1 MRVTQSSNAQGRSRK
16 TPTLEAVPMASYL
29 GIDISKETFHA
40 ALLSDRGEA
49 KKVFPNMP
57 KGFEQL
63 TAWLKNRHA
72 NDAHACM
79 EATGA
84 YWEALAL
91 YLHGL
96 GNSVSVVN
104 PVRIKAFAQSELL
117 RTKTDAVDAAL
128 IARFCRAQVPEPWLP
143 PPPEIRT
150 LQALM
155 RHYEHLKTTRVQQS
169 VYEQSSETPVVK
181 ASIREVIATLD
192 AQIAQVEREIRQH
205 FDDHPDLRHKRDL
218 LTSIPGIGET
228 TAGTL
233 LSEIPHIDR
242 FESAKAVAAYA
253 GLSPRQR
260 RSGTSIHG
268 KPRLC
273 KTGNGRLRKALYM
286 PAIVAL
292 RFNPVLRVFAERLAT
307 VGKHKRLIIGAV
319 MRKLLVLAFGILRS
333 GKRFDPN
340 YA

>member
-1 MRVTQSSNAQGRSRK
+1 
-16 TPTLEAVPMASYL
+16 MASFL
-29 GIDISKETFHA
+29 GIDISKDTFHA
-40 ALLSDRGEA
+40 SLLTDGREA
-49 KKVFPNMP
+49 KKVFPNGI

-63 TAWLKNRHA
+63 LTWLKNRHA
-72 NDAHACM
+72 NDVHVCM

-96 GNSVSVVN
+96 ELRVSVVN
-104 PVRIKAFAQSELL
+104 PVRIKAFAHSELL
-117 RTKTDAVDAAL
+117 RTKTDGVDAAL
-128 IARFCRAQVPEPWLP
+128 IARFCKTQDPEPWVP
-143 PPPEIRT
+143 PPPEVRV

-169 VYEQSSETPVVK
+169 VYAQSSEAAVVE
-181 ASIREVIATLD
+181 ASISAVIATLD

-205 FDDHPDLRHKRDL
+205 FDDHPDLKRKRDL
-218 LTSIPGIGET
+218 LTSIPGIGQT
-228 TAGTL
+228 TAGSL
-233 LSEIPHIDR
+233 LGEIPHLDR

-253 GLSPRQR
+253 GLSPRHR

-268 KPRLC
+268 RPRLC
-273 KTGNGRLRKALYM
+273 KTGNSRLRKALYM

-292 RFNPVLRVFAERLAT
+292 RFNPVLKIFADRLQA

-319 MRKLLVLAFGILRS
+319 MRKLLVLAYGILRS
-333 GKRFDPN
+333 GVAFDAN

>member
-1 MRVTQSSNAQGRSRK
+1 
-16 TPTLEAVPMASYL
+16 MASFL
-29 GIDISKETFHA
+29 GIDISKDTFHA
-40 ALLSDRGEA
+40 SLLSDRGEA
-49 KKVFPNMP
+49 KKVFPNTQR
-57 KGFEQL
+57 GFEQL
-63 TAWLKNRHA
+63 TAWLTNRYA
-72 NDAHACM
+72 GEVHACM
-79 EATGA
+79 EATGP

-91 YLHGL
+91 YLDDSGRH
-96 GNSVSVVN
+96 VSVVN
-104 PVRIKAFAQSELL
+104 PARIKAFAQSELL
-117 RTKTDAVDAAL
+117 RTKTDAVDAAH
-128 IARFCRAQVPEPWLP
+128 IARFCKSQSPEPWTPLP
-143 PPPEIRT
+143 LEIRI

-155 RHYEHLKTTRVQQS
+155 RHYEHLKTIRVQQS
-169 VYEQSSETPVVK
+169 VYEQSSEAAVVK

-205 FDDHPDLRHKRDL
+205 FDDHPDLKRKRDL

-233 LSEIPHIDR
+233 LSEIPHLDR
-242 FESAKAVAAYA
+242 FHSAKAIAAYA

-268 KPRLC
+268 KPRLR
-273 KTGNGRLRKALYM
+273 KTGNARLRKALYM

-292 RFNPVLRVFAERLAT
+292 RFNPLLRIFAERLAA

-319 MRKLLVLAFGILRS
+319 MRKLLVLAYGILRS
-333 GKRFDPN
+333 GKRFDVN

>member
-1 MRVTQSSNAQGRSRK
+1 
-16 TPTLEAVPMASYL
+16 MASFL
-29 GIDISKETFHA
+29 GIDLSKETFHA
-40 ALLSDRGEA
+40 FLLNDRGEA
-49 KKVFPNMP
+49 KRVFPNTS

-72 NDAHACM
+72 ADVHICM

-84 YWEALAL
+84 YWEALAV
-91 YLHGL
+91 YLHEL
-96 GNSVSVVN
+96 KYRVSVVN
-104 PVRIKAFAQSELL
+104 PARIKAFAQSELL

-128 IARFCRAQVPEPWLP
+128 IARFCKSQSPEPWIP
-143 PPPEIRT
+143 PPPEIRI
-150 LQALM
+150 LQALA

-169 VYEQSSETPVVK
+169 VYEQSSDSAVVK
-181 ASIREVIATLD
+181 GSIQAVIAALD
-192 AQIAQVEREIRQH
+192 EQIARVEKEIRQH
-205 FDDHPDLRHKRDL
+205 FDDHPDLKRKRDL

-228 TAGTL
+228 TAGSL
-233 LSEIPHIDR
+233 LAEIPHLDR

-268 KPRLC
+268 RSRLC
-273 KTGNGRLRKALYM
+273 KTGNSRLRKALYM

-292 RFNPVLRVFAERLAT
+292 RFNPILRVFADRLAAA
-307 VGKHKRLIIGAV
+307 GKHKRLIIGAV
-319 MRKLLVLAFGILRS
+319 MRKLLVMAYGIIRS
-333 GKRFDPN
+333 GRTFDAN

>member
-1 MRVTQSSNAQGRSRK
+1 
-16 TPTLEAVPMASYL
+16 MASFV

-40 ALLSDRGEA
+40 ALLSDRAEA
-49 KKVFPNMP
+49 KKVFPNTQR
-57 KGFEQL
+57 GFEQL
-63 TAWLKNRHA
+63 TAWLRNRQA
-72 NDAHACM
+72 DDIRICM
-79 EATGA
+79 EATGT
-84 YWEALAL
+84 YWEGLAF

-96 GNSVSVVN
+96 EQRVSVVN
-104 PVRIKAFAQSELL
+104 PARIKAFAQSELL
-117 RTKTDAVDAAL
+117 RTKTDAVDASL
-128 IARFCRAQVPEPWLP
+128 IARFCRSQSPEPWVP
-143 PPPEIRT
+143 PPPEIRI

-169 VYEQSSETPVVK
+169 VYEQSSEAAVVK
-181 ASIREVIATLD
+181 SSIREVIATLD
-192 AQIAQVEREIRQH
+192 AQIAQVEREIRKH
-205 FDDHPDLRHKRDL
+205 FDDHPDLKRKRDL

-233 LSEIPHIDR
+233 LSEIPHLDR

-273 KTGNGRLRKALYM
+273 KTGNARLRKALYM

-292 RFNPVLRVFAERLAT
+292 RFNPVLRIFAERLAS
-307 VGKHKRLIIGAV
+307 VGKHKRLVIGAV
-319 MRKLLVLAFGILRS
+319 MRKLLVLAYGILRS